1 MSLHGTAH
9 GTAMLVDSPVNF
21 GLQPMMINTKNPS
34 GKGPGHW
41 ELMPPG
47 AYGAAAKSFHTPPE
61 NSLYS
66 PLLECPCTDRK
77 PRVMTHHNALEQG
90 VCAALLGSAA
100 DCFSA
105 AEALGMLPIVKNATV
120 QSASTPQGCYVMAT
134 QSGFEVFYNSHPS
147 KTHCGP
153 QATGPVRST
162 GGSVEPTSGVE
173 VQVDLDAGANC
184 SDSHQTFTSDLSG
197 EWKFDGHLDTGG
209 TAAPYSLTFTAVV
222 GQPDSFAVHGDAKS
236 PCTAGCAGKLVGT
249 KFTMTKGFQMT
260 ATLSADWSVMTF
272 SNGAPW
278 TRGGRQ
284 CTGVGTFT
292 LTGPAS
298 NVWFGVGFDAEKMGD
313 TPYTF
318 IVDGSGAVTE
328 RRIGNH
334 DAGTQLKSS
343 VKVLSSAVENG
354 RRKIVLERSLTGATP
369 QHLTFD
375 PSAGGVSYIAAV
387 GTSGTLG
394 YHKARGGGDL
404 MLVQA
409 GAPLCICP
417 STGQVSGSIDGVAFN
432 NNQCSKM
439 PRSSLLVNESN
450 GGAPNDICN
459 IETYH
464 GGLKCCAH
472 KSILLSHEQVPWTGG
487 MVPTDAPP
495 TNVTD
500 NYRMKFRLYFEEYR
514 NQSNAFFMFI
524 TNEAGAGE
532 CTC

>member
-1 MSLHGTAH
+1 
-9 GTAMLVDSPVNF
+9 
-21 GLQPMMINTKNPS
+21 
-34 GKGPGHW
+34 
-41 ELMPPG
+41 
-47 AYGAAAKSFHTPPE
+47 
-61 NSLYS
+61 
-66 PLLECPCTDRK
+66 
-77 PRVMTHHNALEQG
+77 
-90 VCAALLGSAA
+90 
-100 DCFSA
+100 
-105 AEALGMLPIVKNATV
+105 
-120 QSASTPQGCYVMAT
+120 
-134 QSGFEVFYNSHPS
+134 
-147 KTHCGP
+147 
-153 QATGPVRST
+153 
-162 GGSVEPTSGVE
+162 
-173 VQVDLDAGANC
+173 
-184 SDSHQTFTSDLSG
+184 
-197 EWKFDGHLDTGG
+197 
-209 TAAPYSLTFTAVV
+209 
-222 GQPDSFAVHGDAKS
+222 
-236 PCTAGCAGKLVGT
+236 
-249 KFTMTKGFQMT
+249 
-260 ATLSADWSVMTF
+260 
-272 SNGAPW
+272 
-278 TRGGRQ
+278 
-284 CTGVGTFT
+284 
-292 LTGPAS
+292 
-298 NVWFGVGFDAEKMGD
+298 
-313 TPYTF
+313 
-318 IVDGSGAVTE
+318 
-328 RRIGNH
+328 
-334 DAGTQLKSS
+334 
-343 VKVLSSAVENG
+343 VLSSAVENG

-375 PSAGGVSYIAAV
+375 PSVGGVSYIAAV